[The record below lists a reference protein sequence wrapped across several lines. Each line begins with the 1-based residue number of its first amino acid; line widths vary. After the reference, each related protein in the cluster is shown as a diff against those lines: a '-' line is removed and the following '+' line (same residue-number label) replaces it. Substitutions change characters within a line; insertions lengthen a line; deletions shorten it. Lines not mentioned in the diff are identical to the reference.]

1 MCVNRDFQTLDD
13 LCNPRQISNRS
24 LGMIYTARMRIL
36 LVEDDPELA
45 RNVVEYLAPEHCVD
59 HVLDGQSG
67 IALCTAMDY
76 DAVLLDVMLPRIDGL
91 EVCRRL
97 RSDLGINA
105 PIVMLTAKDTLD
117 DKVAGFEA
125 GADDYLV
132 KPFALKELAVR
143 LAALQRRV
151 GRPTDAPAT
160 LVCEDL
166 ALDLGLMRAT
176 RGERLLRLTRVGLMI
191 LERLLRA
198 APHVVKREQLERELW
213 PDYPVGEG
221 VLRTHVYSLR
231 KQIDRGQERSLL
243 HTVHGIGYRIGREE
257 S

>member
-1 MCVNRDFQTLDD
+1 
-13 LCNPRQISNRS
+13 
-24 LGMIYTARMRIL
+24 MRLL

-45 RNVVEYLAPEHCVD
+45 RNVVEYLEPEHHVD

-67 IALCTAMDY
+67 LALCAASSY
-76 DAVLLDVMLPRIDGL
+76 DAVLLDVMLPRLDGL

-97 RSDLGINA
+97 REDLGLRL
-105 PIVMLTAKDTLD
+105 PVVMLTAKDTLE
-117 DKVAGFEA
+117 DKVAGFDA

-143 LAALQRRV
+143 LQALHRRTARAA
-151 GRPTDAPAT
+151 GEP
-160 LVCEDL
+160 LVLAFEDL
-166 ALDLGLMRAT
+166 QLDLGRMRAS
-176 RGERLLRLTRVGLMI
+176 RSGRPLRMTRVGLTI

-198 APHVVKREQLERELW
+198 APQMVRREQLERELW

-231 KQIDRGQERSLL
+231 KQIDRGEQRPLV
-243 HTVHGIGYRIGREE
+243 HTVHGVGYRIGAEDA
-257 S
+257 

>member
-1 MCVNRDFQTLDD
+1 
-13 LCNPRQISNRS
+13 
-24 LGMIYTARMRIL
+24 MRLL

-45 RNVVEYLAPEHCVD
+45 RNVVEYLEPEHHVD

-67 IALCTAMDY
+67 LALCAASSY
-76 DAVLLDVMLPRIDGL
+76 DAVLLDVMLPRLDGL

-97 RSDLGINA
+97 REDLGLRL
-105 PIVMLTAKDTLD
+105 PVVMLTAKDTLE
-117 DKVAGFEA
+117 DKVAGFDA

-143 LAALQRRV
+143 LQALHRRTARAADE
-151 GRPTDAPAT
+151 P
-160 LVCEDL
+160 LVLAFEDL
-166 ALDLGLMRAT
+166 QLDLGRMRAS
-176 RGERLLRLTRVGLMI
+176 RSGRPLRLTRVGLTI

-198 APHVVKREQLERELW
+198 APQMVRREQLERELW

-231 KQIDRGQERSLL
+231 KQIDRGEQRPLV
-243 HTVHGIGYRIGREE
+243 HTVHGIGYRIGAEDA
-257 S
+257 